1 MSISPSNGIMPRAAG
16 NWNGELTDLSGQFDQ
31 GVADLNLKLKEALEE
46 LQKNPGKPENLAA
59 YQAALSEYNLYRNA
73 QSNVVKVYKDIDA
86 AIIQNFR

>member
-16 NWNGELTDLSGQFDQ
+16 AWNGELTDLSGQFDA
-31 GVADLNLKLKEALEE
+31 GVTE
-46 LQKNPGKPENLAA
+46 LQTALDAALKTLQENPGKPENLAA